1 MTTLPTTKARVSER
15 ETHNV
20 AEAQSN
26 GRVLAILA
34 FHKIGEPP
42 PNGWET
48 WNYVPEDTFAAYL
61 DDLHKDGWQVIDHR
75 AFLRGLVEPD
85 SLPQRAALLTFDDGY
100 RSIRREA
107 LYWLRRF
114 GYPAIVFV
122 PTHFI
127 GGWNAFDADVE
138 PEEAICD
145 WDGLREL
152 ERCGVS
158 VQAHG
163 AWHRPFSELD
173 AGEIA
178 QELVRSKAVLE
189 AGLEKPV
196 EVFAYPYGDSGVDPV
211 RSDDLLRQAGFR
223 AACLYG
229 GGPIALP
236 IVDRYRLARLAIG
249 PDTNLQT
256 ALDWACAGNKGI
268 VCPT

>member
-1 MTTLPTTKARVSER
+1 M
-15 ETHNV
+15 ETHNM
-20 AEAQSN
+20 AETQST

-48 WNYVPEDTFAAYL
+48 WNYVPGATFAAYL
-61 DDLHKDGWQVIDHR
+61 KVLRDNGWQVIDHR

-85 SLPQRAALLTFDDGY
+85 SLPERSAMLTFDDGY
-100 RSIRREA
+100 RSILEEA
-107 LYWLRRF
+107 LSWLRRF
-114 GYPAIVFV
+114 GYPAMVFV

-145 WDGLREL
+145 WDDLQEL

-173 AGEIA
+173 AEEIA
-178 QELVRSKAVLE
+178 KELAHSKTVLE
-189 AGLEKPV
+189 AGLGKPI
-196 EVFAYPYGDSGVDPV
+196 EVFAYPYGDSGVDPM
-211 RSDDLLRQAGFR
+211 RSNELLRQAGFR

-236 IVDRYRLARLAIG
+236 IVDRYRLARLAMG
-249 PDTNLQT
+249 PDTNLQI
-256 ALDWACAGNKGI
+256 ALDRACAESKRG
-268 VCPT
+268 